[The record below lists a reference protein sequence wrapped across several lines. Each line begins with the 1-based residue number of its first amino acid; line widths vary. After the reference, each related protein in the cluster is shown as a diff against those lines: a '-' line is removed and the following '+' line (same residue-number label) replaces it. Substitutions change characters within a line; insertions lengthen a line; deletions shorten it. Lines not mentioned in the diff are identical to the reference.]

1 MKINWNG
8 NHPVSTTGAGCVI
21 NAPAHGGFGFRRP
34 RVTMP
39 TGIITKIGITLGS
52 VALAGVSALGL
63 IQLGY
68 EEHTAT
74 AVTVAAG
81 KVGAATITA
90 LVVADRR
97 RKRKKKPQP
106 TGQHP
111 AAEPQRRV
119 PPSAPATADEQPGGA
134 N

>member
-8 NHPVSTTGAGCVI
+8 NHPVSTAGAGCVI
-21 NAPAHGGFGFRRP
+21 DAPAHAGYGFSRIRI
-34 RVTMP
+34 TML
-39 TGIITKIGITLGS
+39 TDLITKIGITLGS
-52 VALAGVSALGL
+52 AALAGLSTFGL
-63 IQLGY
+63 IQHGY
-68 EEHTAT
+68 PEYTAT

-90 LVVADRR
+90 LVFADRR
-97 RKRKKKPQP
+97 KKRKDKQL
-106 TGQHP
+106 TEQLP

-119 PPSAPATADEQPGGA
+119 PPSAPAPADEQPGGA